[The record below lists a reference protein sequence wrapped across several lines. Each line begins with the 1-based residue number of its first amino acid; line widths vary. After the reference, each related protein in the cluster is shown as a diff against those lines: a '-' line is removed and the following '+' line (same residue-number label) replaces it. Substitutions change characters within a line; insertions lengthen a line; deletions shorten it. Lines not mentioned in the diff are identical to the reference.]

1 MKQSLYYRDEAV
13 RDLQQI
19 WAYNAERAGERIAND
34 LLRRIH
40 TTIEMV
46 IADHPRAGRE
56 RPELGENLRS
66 FSIVP
71 HIVFYS
77 VEPRRILI
85 VRIVHGYRDIRPPLI
100 SLLVEAKKTA

>member
-1 MKQSLYYRDEAV
+1 VKQSIYYRDEAV

-19 WAYNAERAGERIAND
+19 WAYNAERAGEQIANN

-40 TTIEMV
+40 STIELL

-66 FSIVP
+66 FPIVP

-85 VRIVHGYRDIRPPLI
+85 VRIMHGHRDLRPPLI
-100 SLLVEAKKTA
+100 SLLIEAKKTA